1 MEMSVWTILR
11 TCSSPRPPL
20 YYPPLVP
27 KSYAYTYA
35 YHALSSDRGWQ
46 FSETDVFGI
55 AVVRSRHGLY
65 IWCIPC
71 LVFLGIVTGARQR
84 EGEAA
89 SDEWNLAKNIKSKSR
104 V

>member
-1 MEMSVWTILR
+1 M
-11 TCSSPRPPL
+11 
-20 YYPPLVP
+20 
-27 KSYAYTYA
+27 
-35 YHALSSDRGWQ
+35 
-46 FSETDVFGI
+46 FGI